1 MILKVYQSPKSWI
14 VVSTSIKKDTTLL
27 ECYHSANY
35 FIFHHDDCE
44 VKSSN
49 ITHSVIYLEYACTH
63 LIGRVEIR
71 QKSTS
76 SAKQHRVVLQ
86 GPTALTP
93 LTNRVD
99 PFQVVLKVCLKVH

>member
-27 ECYHSANY
+27 ECYHSANH

-49 ITHSVIYLEYACTH
+49 ITHSVIYLKYACTY
-63 LIGRVEIR
+63 LIGRVEI
-71 QKSTS
+71 S
-76 SAKQHRVVLQ
+76 SQISVNFFCQTTQDCFAGAHCID
-86 GPTALTP
+86 TP
-93 LTNRVD
+93 D
-99 PFQVVLKVCLKVH
+99 